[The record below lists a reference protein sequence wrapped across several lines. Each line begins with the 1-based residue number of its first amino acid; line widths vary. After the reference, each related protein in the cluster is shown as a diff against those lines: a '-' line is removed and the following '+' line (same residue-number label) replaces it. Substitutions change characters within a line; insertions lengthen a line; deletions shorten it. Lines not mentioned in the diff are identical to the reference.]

1 MADILEKWGHGRIK
15 MDMDSTRPTKVLWDI
30 VNIAYYTVP
39 EAVITRP
46 MPIPEVDAAG
56 SMYWDRPIATIPVCM
71 DVDEAAIMKDFWA
84 AMERLPN

>member
-1 MADILEKWGHGRIK
+1 

-39 EAVITRP
+39 EAVITRE
-46 MPIPEVDAAG
+46 MPIPEVDPAG
-56 SMYWDRPIATIPVCM
+56 SMYWDRPIAKIPVCM
-71 DVDEAAIMKDFWA
+71 DVDEVAIMKDFWA